1 MWMLSLSSLNSDI
14 LFKAVQDMKEKKA
27 QASCCI
33 HWINTASTSAA
44 VVTVENW
51 WAESLTDQHRLEVEP
66 IFLSKMWGEME
77 SCMSPAE
84 HAQGV
89 AQEAGNH
96 QGVMVFYQP
105 KKERRKVSSGQ
116 HSQST
121 QIIVLAC
128 RTGLCTQAR
137 FLDLIFRWVIQLN
150 SSGLLTCGVFV

>member
-1 MWMLSLSSLNSDI
+1 M
-14 LFKAVQDMKEKKA
+14 QDMKEKKA

-44 VVTVENW
+44 VVMVENW

-66 IFLSKMWGEME
+66 IFLSEMWGEME

-105 KKERRKVSSGQ
+105 
-116 HSQST
+116 
-121 QIIVLAC
+121 
-128 RTGLCTQAR
+128 
-137 FLDLIFRWVIQLN
+137 
-150 SSGLLTCGVFV
+150 